1 MRFLLTLFFLLT
13 YASNLFA
20 ENTVLYSAQ
29 YEGDI
34 SGFPVELTRTL
45 YKTGADHYLSQSEA
59 SNILGSIKEKS
70 EFFIKEGI
78 LHPKYYEQRK
88 KALGISRIE
97 RIQFDWKTLT
107 AQYTSKKKPE
117 KNTTHKIFSGVLD
130 PAIYQLQ
137 LQRDAFNQK
146 KKFNFKF
153 VKKERINER
162 NYSLTG
168 EEDISVGE
176 KKYLALKYERNN
188 LDDEKQT
195 RIWFI
200 PELNYQIGRIQHQE
214 KDGKTSELNLVSF
227 KGSEQ
232 FVDEIYKR

>member
-1 MRFLLTLFFLLT
+1 MRFLLTLFVLLT
-13 YASNLFA
+13 FSSNLFA
-20 ENTVLYSAQ
+20 KNQVLYSAQ
-29 YEGDI
+29 YEGEI
-34 SGFPVELTRTL
+34 SGFPVDLTRTL
-45 YKTGADHYLSQSEA
+45 YKTGVDQYLSQSEA
-59 SNILGSIKEKS
+59 SNLLGSIKEKS

-78 LHPKYYEQRK
+78 LHPKYYEERK

-117 KNTTHKIFSGVLD
+117 KNTTHNIFSGVLD

-162 NYSLTG
+162 NYVLIG
-168 EEDISVGE
+168 QEEILVKE
-176 KKYLALKYERNN
+176 KKYLALKYERIN

-214 KDGKTSELNLVSF
+214 KDGKTSELNLVNYN
-227 KGSEQ
+227 GSKQ
-232 FVDEIYKR
+232 LTDEIYKR